1 MILASKELYMTSMS
15 VSLSDQLRGFIKSRV
30 ESGDYHNESEY
41 IRDLVRKD
49 RERLSEEQKLL
60 NLLRHS
66 EQSGISEKN
75 IPALMQSVKE
85 RLRQDGR
92 L

>member
-1 MILASKELYMTSMS
+1 MASMS
-15 VSLSDQLRGFIKSRV
+15 VSLSEQLRGFIKSRV

-49 RERLSEEQKLL
+49 RDRLSEEQKLL
-60 NLLRHS
+60 NLLRQS
-66 EQSGISEKN
+66 EHSGISDKTLPEL
-75 IPALMQSVKE
+75 IHGVKE
-85 RLRQDGR
+85 KLRSDGR